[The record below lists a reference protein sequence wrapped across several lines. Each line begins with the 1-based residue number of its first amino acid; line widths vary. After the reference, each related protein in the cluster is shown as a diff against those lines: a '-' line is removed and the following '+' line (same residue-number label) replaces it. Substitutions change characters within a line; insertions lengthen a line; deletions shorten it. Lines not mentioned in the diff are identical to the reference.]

1 MYITESFRY
10 CIEMR
15 CPVKY
20 TVRLICKEFISTALT
35 PNFNNIFSIFNINTL
50 SILAAKV
57 IILK

>member
-1 MYITESFRY
+1 
-10 CIEMR
+10 MR